1 MLQRENRELRH
12 YCGTAAAI
20 LRSNVVEQEAVMR
33 KLFSDQYKH
42 LDVCFPCNV
51 SSCSIL
57 LIRVFVFQEL
67 SHLRARVPALAGEQP
82 LLTDPVR
89 CRCGMQY
96 WSTVALL
103 DHVISRKPPA
113 GTPIEP
119 GHCAVDAR
127 DIRRV
132 RERVIPEAGRQD
144 HAMALAYS
152 EMVSRLDRQDLQVD
166 YEAHRPAASAA
177 RRVVNIGGDDEDVDD
192 VDMDDVGSSVSHLAS
207 VASVAPSTATSV
219 ISSSSWTVPMVVLL
233 TFIPFY
239 IRYFTYSFCV

>member
-1 MLQRENRELRH
+1 M
-12 YCGTAAAI
+12 
-20 LRSNVVEQEAVMR
+20 
-33 KLFSDQYKH
+33 
-42 LDVCFPCNV
+42 
-51 SSCSIL
+51 
-57 LIRVFVFQEL
+57 FQEL

-103 DHVISRKPPA
+103 DHVVSRKPPA

-132 RERVIPEAGRQD
+132 RIRVIPEAGRQD
-144 HAMALAYS
+144 HAVALAYS

-166 YEAHRPAASAA
+166 YEVHRPATSAA
-177 RRVVNIGGDDEDVDD
+177 RRVVTIDGDDEDVSDEVVNDGNINDED
-192 VDMDDVGSSVSHLAS
+192 VDDVGSSVSHSAS
-207 VASVAPSTATSV
+207 VVSIAPSTATSAV
-219 ISSSSWTVPMVVLL
+219 SSSSWTVPMVVCLFL
-233 TFIPFY
+233 SLSI
-239 IRYFTYSFCV
+239 